1 MQECRALQDI
11 LSLYENALG
20 QKLNAEKT
28 SLFFSSNTPEATKQ
42 EIQNALGVQNMNQL
56 EKYLGLPPLIGR
68 SKRKAFDE
76 IKNKVRKKMGGVER
90 KTPLLGRE
98 RSPYKGSGSGHP
110 HLCHECVQ
118 VTQFSVFINQ
128 FHA

>member
-28 SLFFSSNTPEATKQ
+28 SLFFSSNTLEATKQ

-56 EKYLGLPPLIGR
+56 EKYLRLPPLIGR

-76 IKNKVRKKMGGVER
+76 IKNKVRKKVGGWKE
-90 KTPLLGRE
+90 KLL
-98 RSPYKGSGSGHP
+98 S
-110 HLCHECVQ
+110 
-118 VTQFSVFINQ
+118 
-128 FHA
+128 

>member
-1 MQECRALQDI
+1 MQECRALKDI

-42 EIQNALGVQNMNQL
+42 EIQNVLGVQSMNQL

-68 SKRKAFDE
+68 SKRKVFDE
-76 IKNKVRKKMGGVER
+76 IKNRIRKKVGGVER
-90 KTPLLGRE
+90 KTHLSSRQ

-110 HLCHECVQ
+110 HLCHECV
-118 VTQFSVFINQ
+118 
-128 FHA
+128 